1 MSNISHMMKMKTEE
15 NSKVWFSSDFHLGHN
30 KPFVWEKR
38 GHKNVD
44 ECTDY
49 IISTLNEK
57 VKPEDKLFFIGDFC
71 LNTKESQFEGYL
83 SRINCQNIYMLW
95 GNHNNPVESV
105 YRREVFAKYGE
116 DIKVTPFRYK
126 NVIFLGDYQELLLD
140 GQILIMMHYPL
151 SVWNFMKEGAFM
163 LCGHSHYSFP
173 ATRADAKEGLILDIG
188 WDGNLGPY
196 SFDDIKS
203 VMSKKKIKEVD
214 HHVNEKS

>member
-1 MSNISHMMKMKTEE
+1 
-15 NSKVWFSSDFHLGHN
+15 
-30 KPFVWEKR
+30 
-38 GHKNVD
+38 
-44 ECTDY
+44 
-49 IISTLNEK
+49 
-57 VKPEDKLFFIGDFC
+57 
-71 LNTKESQFEGYL
+71 
-83 SRINCQNIYMLW
+83 MLW

-116 DIKVTPFRYK
+116 EIKVYPFRYR

-140 GQILIMMHYPL
+140 GQILIMMHYPVN
-151 SVWNFMKEGAFM
+151 VWNFMKESAFM

-173 ATRADAKEGLILDIG
+173 VTRADFKEGLILDVG

-203 VMSKKKIKEVD
+203 IMSKKKIKEVD